1 MENRTV
7 DFVNIKAFDRADNAR
22 LFVRC
27 PDSGQSPTAA
37 DDAELLTKVL
47 LEISGGAR

>member
-22 LFVRC
+22 LVRC